1 MILLE
6 VLVEG
11 KSDAPAIKEALQR
24 KFRLIENF
32 HFRVHAHKGKGK
44 LPAKLLNK
52 PDPKH
57 RGLLDQLPAKLIGY
71 GKSLQNGLV
80 LVVIDADDTPPEQ
93 LAADLESMLTK
104 LPIKPRVLFC
114 LAVEETES
122 WFIADIAALELAY
135 PKGLK
140 KQILRNIEPDAVV
153 GAWEKLAAALSIDP
167 KKVSGVDK
175 YEWALRISPHLDLDS
190 PKSPSFNKL
199 IADLNIELKKFP
211 EIVVC
216 VPLGQEFG
224 ARPE

>member
-11 KSDAPAIKEALQR
+11 KSDAPANKEALQR
-24 KFRLIENF
+24 KFGLVENV

-57 RGLLDQLPAKLIGY
+57 RGLLDQLPAKLLGY
-71 GKSLQNGLV
+71 GKSLQHGLV
-80 LVVIDADDTPPEQ
+80 LVVVDADDTPPGQ
-93 LAADLESMLTK
+93 LVTDLKSMLAQ

-114 LAVEETES
+114 LAIKETES
-122 WFIADIAALELAY
+122 WFIADIAAIQLAY

-140 KQILRNIEPDAVV
+140 KQILKNIEPDAVV

-167 KKVSGVDK
+167 KKVSGTDK
-175 YEWALRISPHLDLDS
+175 FEWAVRISPHLDLDP
-190 PKSPSFNKL
+190 PKSPSFSKL
-199 IADLNIELKKFP
+199 ITDLNIELNKFP
-211 EIVVC
+211 EMIVSA
-216 VPLGQEFG
+216 PLGQEFG
-224 ARPE
+224 AEPE

>member
-11 KSDAPAIKEALQR
+11 KSDAPAIKEVLER
-24 KFRLIENF
+24 KFGLVENL
-32 HFRVHAHKGKGK
+32 HFRVHPHKGKGK

-57 RGLLDQLPAKLIGY
+57 RGLLDQLPAKLTGY
-71 GKSLQNGLV
+71 GKSFQDGLV
-80 LVVIDADDTPPEQ
+80 LVVVDADDTPLRQ
-93 LAADLESMLTK
+93 LTDDLKSMLAQ

-122 WFIADIAALELAY
+122 CFIADIAALQLAY

-167 KKVSGVDK
+167 KKVSGADK
-175 YEWALRISPHLDLDS
+175 YEWAVRISPHLYLDP

-199 IADLNIELKKFP
+199 IIDLSIELNKFS
-211 EIVVC
+211 EIVVSA
-216 VPLGQEFG
+216 PLGQEFG

>member
-24 KFRLIENF
+24 KFGLVEDV

-44 LPAKLLNK
+44 LPVKLLSK

-71 GKSLQNGLV
+71 GKSLLDGLV
-80 LVVIDADDTPPEQ
+80 LVVVDADDTPPVQ
-93 LAADLESMLTK
+93 LAADLKSMLAQ

-122 WFIADIAALELAY
+122 WFIADIAALQLAY

-167 KKVSGVDK
+167 KKVSGADK
-175 YEWALRISPHLDLDS
+175 HEWAVRIAPHLYLDP

-199 IADLNIELKKFP
+199 IIDLSIELSKFP
-211 EIVVC
+211 EMVVSA
-216 VPLGQEFG
+216 PLGQEFG
-224 ARPE
+224 ARSE

>member
-24 KFRLIENF
+24 KFGLVENV

-44 LPAKLLNK
+44 LPTKPLNK

-57 RGLLDQLPAKLIGY
+57 RGLLDQLPAKLLGY
-71 GKSLQNGLV
+71 GKSLQEGLV
-80 LVVIDADDTPPEQ
+80 LVVVDADDAPPKQ
-93 LAADLESMLTK
+93 LIADLERMLAQ
-104 LPIKPRVLFC
+104 LPVKPRVLFC

-122 WFIADIAALELAY
+122 WFIADIAAIQLAY
-135 PKGLK
+135 PKRLK

-167 KKVSGVDK
+167 KKVSGADK
-175 YEWALRISPHLDLDS
+175 YEWAVRISPHLYLNP

-199 IADLNIELKKFP
+199 ITDLNIELNKFP
-211 EIVVC
+211 EMVVSA
-216 VPLGQEFG
+216 PLGQEFG